1 MSYSFLDPFSFNN
14 GLTLKNRI
22 LMAPM
27 TTSSSTPE
35 GNVTEDELIYY
46 LVRSSGPSAIITAC
60 AYISSEGQA
69 FENGMGIS
77 KDEHVESL
85 RKLATT
91 IQLQGAKAICQ
102 IYHGGRM
109 AKRSF
114 NGGKEP
120 IAPSSVRAERKWAD
134 TPRPL
139 SESGI
144 HILIAQFGRAVK
156 RAIDAGFDGVELHG
170 ANTYLL
176 QQFFSPHSNQRSD
189 SWGGSLENRMRFPLA
204 VVKHCQEII
213 EKYANKPFVLGY
225 RLSPEEIEEPGIRLS
240 ETFTLIDHLIETD
253 IDYLHLSVQYYFQPS
268 LLSFRNYRE
277 QVPQMISQHIN
288 NRVPLIGVGNVRS
301 PEDANKVREYAD
313 LVSLGRQLI
322 IDPKWVQKVEEKQS
336 KEINRQVDTGK
347 QYELHIPTPLW
358 NQIVHIPN
366 WFPVKKNPSL

>member
-1 MSYSFLDPFSFNN
+1 MSHSFLDPFAFQN
-14 GLTLKNRI
+14 GLHLNNRI
-22 LMAPM
+22 IMAPM
-27 TTSSSTPE
+27 TTSSSSPE
-35 GNVTEDELIYY
+35 GHVTEDELIYY

-69 FENGMGIS
+69 FENGMGITRE
-77 KDEHVESL
+77 DHVDSL
-85 RKLATT
+85 RKLAQT

-109 AKRSF
+109 AQRRF

-120 IAPSSVRAERKWAD
+120 VCPSRVRAERKWAD
-134 TPRPL
+134 TPREL

-144 HILIAQFGRAVK
+144 HILIEQFGRAVK

-176 QQFFSPHSNQRSD
+176 QQFLSPHSNQRTD
-189 SWGGSLENRMRFPLA
+189 KWGGNLENRMRFPLE

-213 EKYANKPFVLGY
+213 DKHASKPFVLGY

-240 ETFTLIDHLIETD
+240 DTLHFIDHLIEAE

-268 LLSFRNYRE
+268 LLSFRNYKE
-277 QVPQMISQHIN
+277 QVPQKISEHVAQQ
-288 NRVPLIGVGNVRS
+288 VPLIGVGNVRS
-301 PEDANKVREYAD
+301 PKDANRVMHYAD
-313 LVSLGRQLI
+313 LVALGRQLVV
-322 IDPKWVQKVEEKQS
+322 DPKWVQKIEEEKT
-336 KEINRQVDTGK
+336 KEIYK
-347 QYELHIPTPLW
+347 QIHTTKQHELHIPTPLW

-366 WFPVKKNPSL
+366 WFPVKKEHF